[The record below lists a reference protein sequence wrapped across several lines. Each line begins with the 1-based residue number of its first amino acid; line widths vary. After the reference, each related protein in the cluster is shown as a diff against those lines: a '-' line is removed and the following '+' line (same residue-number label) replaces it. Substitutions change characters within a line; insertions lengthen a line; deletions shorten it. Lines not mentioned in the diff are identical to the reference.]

1 MIYLDNAATTWPK
14 PPAVVHAMQQAMEQ
28 FGANPGR
35 GGHAEGRG
43 RRPPAVRRGLGILM
57 QIVAELL
64 PVLLGHG
71 PADGKAQHCPQH
83 QQQAYQYQRRKPQG
97 LGPYGKQL
105 HLHTHL
111 I

>member
-1 MIYLDNAATTWPK
+1 
-14 PPAVVHAMQQAMEQ
+14 
-28 FGANPGR
+28 
-35 GGHAEGRG
+35 
-43 RRPPAVRRGLGILM
+43 M

-64 PVLLGHG
+64 PVLLGYG

-83 QQQAYQYQRRKPQG
+83 QQQAHQYQRRKPQG